1 MNQMEFN
8 VQGSSPEPYNV
19 IIRKIGNNL
28 TALCDC
34 PAGMN
39 RLYCK
44 HRFNILNGIVD
55 GIVSENTEQVLIV
68 ESWLPGTDVDEALQ
82 EVKIAEKDLDEA
94 KKYLSKLK
102 KKLAKAMHD

>member
-1 MNQMEFN
+1 MNQIEFK
-8 VQGSSPEPYNV
+8 VQGSSPEPYN
-19 IIRKIGNNL
+19 IIFRKAGNNL

-44 HRFNILNGIVD
+44 HRFNILNGIAD
-55 GIVSENTEQVLIV
+55 GIVSENTEQVSIV
-68 ESWLPGTDVDEALQ
+68 ESWLPGTDIDVALQ
-82 EVKIAEKDLDEA
+82 EVKIAKKNLDEA
-94 KKYLSKLK
+94 KKQLSKLK

>member
-1 MNQMEFN
+1 MNQIEFN
-8 VQGSSPEPYNV
+8 VQGSSPGPYNV
-19 IIRKIGNNL
+19 IFRKDGNNL

-44 HRFNILNGIVD
+44 HRFNIMNGIAD
-55 GIVSENTEQVLIV
+55 GIVSKNTEQINIV
-68 ESWLPGTDVDEALQ
+68 ESWLPGTDIDEALQ

-94 KKYLSKLK
+94 KKHLSKLK
-102 KKLAKAMHD
+102 KKLARVMHD